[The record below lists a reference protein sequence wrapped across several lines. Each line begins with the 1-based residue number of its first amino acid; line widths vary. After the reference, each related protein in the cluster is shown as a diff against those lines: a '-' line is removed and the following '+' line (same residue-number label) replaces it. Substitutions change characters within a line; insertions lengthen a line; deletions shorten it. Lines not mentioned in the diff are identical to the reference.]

1 MQQAVGGAAN
11 AIVVIGGAGGR
22 FNDDSTGTR
31 LNRSECH
38 CYGLAAGNTEMGQQ
52 DGAHHIVD
60 EPQLG
65 MLSVGHVEKNY
76 ATSGNLEISLSKVT
90 G

>member
-1 MQQAVGGAAN
+1 MTIQLARALTDLN
-11 AIVVIGGAGGR
+11 VIATA
-22 FNDDSTGTR
+22 SQPETQKWV
-31 LNRSECH
+31 NR
-38 CYGLAAGNTEMGQQ
+38 M
-52 DGAHHIVD
+52 GAHHIVD